1 MGVSCLL
8 SLLRK
13 VAHECYPLTMDNEI
27 AGSSWEWTIADR
39 LRKARVEKGFTQEEF
54 EKVTEISRG
63 TISNLEKGDGPYKQ
77 YYLLTWAKFTDV
89 SFEWLMTG
97 KEANPSNSQ
106 AS

>member
-1 MGVSCLL
+1 
-8 SLLRK
+8 
-13 VAHECYPLTMDNEI
+13 MDNEI

-39 LRKARVEKGFTQEEF
+39 LRKARESTGMDKTEF
-54 EKVTEISRG
+54 AKITDISR
-63 TISNLEKGDGPYKQ
+63 TVVANLEKGVGPYKQ

-97 KEANPSNSQ
+97 KDVNPNNSQ